1 MHIKNLVGQTNPY
14 TANKVQG
21 QERGDPS
28 ARTQQTAQN
37 LAKGDSVSLSGE
49 AKLQSAAFSA
59 ASQAPDV
66 RAEKVRSLKE
76 QVRNGTYQPDIKKAA
91 RNLVRDELDL
101 LVK

>member
-14 TANKVQG
+14 TSNKVQG
-21 QERGDPS
+21 QERGD
-28 ARTQQTAQN
+28 AKAQQTAQN
-37 LAKGDSVSLSGE
+37 MAKGDSVSLSGE

-59 ASQAPDV
+59 ASQAPDT
-66 RAEKVRSLKE
+66 RAEKVRNLKE
-76 QVRNGTYQPDIKKAA
+76 QVRNGTYQPDIRKAA